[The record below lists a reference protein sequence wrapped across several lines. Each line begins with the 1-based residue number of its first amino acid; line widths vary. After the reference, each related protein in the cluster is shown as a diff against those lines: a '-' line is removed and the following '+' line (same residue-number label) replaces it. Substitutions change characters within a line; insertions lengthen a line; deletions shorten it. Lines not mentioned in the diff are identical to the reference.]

1 MPRTVKKPILS
12 KIYFFFPINSLNV
25 NGNNINPAKNHLK
38 KFNEKGGI
46 SYVLAAFPTIKFP
59 DQNIVV
65 KIKIK

>member
-1 MPRTVKKPILS
+1 MNL
-12 KIYFFFPINSLNV
+12 NSV
-25 NGNNINPAKNHLK
+25 TGKNWILK